1 MTPRLS
7 AAGPL
12 CGVDGLG
19 EEHGDGGWSDAA
31 GHRCDESGSLG
42 GCGVFDVADVAGV
55 VAGVDDDCAGLD
67 PVAFDEFG
75 TADSGDDDVRVTDGA
90 GEIGGFGVAVG
101 DRNVTSSGQWRRF
114 PSIIWRGLMSS

>member
-1 MTPRLS
+1 
-7 AAGPL
+7 
-12 CGVDGLG
+12 V
-19 EEHGDGGWSDAA
+19 
-31 GHRCDESGSLG
+31 GSLG

-101 DRNVTSSGQWRRF
+101 DRNVTPAVSGAVF
-114 PSIIWRGLMSS
+114 PALSGVVS